1 MSKDIKCI
9 FSVARS
15 EYVKWITNPRVIVV
29 GVLLVFMKTLA
40 IEPLL
45 ERADKIEEKID
56 VLEPFAAIGNSGMLV
71 MLIPCVFMVLI
82 SDYPK
87 MTGNTLYFVKRTG
100 KKNWFIGQ
108 MLFVFFAI
116 ISFLTV
122 ILLGSVLMSQG
133 SFTGN
138 WSDVVTKYNAMFPDE
153 SGNFT
158 SQLLPSNL
166 YNQIPLITSIL
177 QTIGLMTVYMLV
189 ISMIIYFFKL
199 IHIQFDELL
208 HLFIF
213 RRDSVVC
220 SKLERGNVYCY
231 CPYTATKR
239 EMAFDGY
246 DKKRDTLSY
255 KCPAKAYGI
264 ECKGCEECPVKTKV
278 RIKRERIS
286 VKNKKEQEA

>member
-45 ERADKIEEKID
+45 ERADKIGEKID

-71 MLIPCVFMVLI
+71 MLMPCVFMVLI

-100 KKNWFIGQ
+100 KKNWFMGQ

-199 IHIQFDELL
+199 IHIQSFGLLAAVFVVAGGVVTCSLKSELMWLFPMANTIVWLHYDIILDELNVPMWYTYAYFAVIL
-208 HLFIF
+208 SVLTIVNAIAVKHLEFI
-213 RRDSVVC
+213 
-220 SKLERGNVYCY
+220 N
-231 CPYTATKR
+231 
-239 EMAFDGY
+239 
-246 DKKRDTLSY
+246 
-255 KCPAKAYGI
+255 I
-264 ECKGCEECPVKTKV
+264 EQVE
-278 RIKRERIS
+278 
-286 VKNKKEQEA
+286 

>member
-15 EYVKWITNPRVIVV
+15 EYVKWITNPRVIVI

-45 ERADKIEEKID
+45 ERADKIREKID
-56 VLEPFAAIGNSGMLV
+56 IFEPFAAIGNSGMLV

-122 ILLGSVLMSQG
+122 VLLGSVLMSQG

-199 IHIQFDELL
+199 IHIQSFGLLAAVFVVAGGVVTCSLKSELMWLFPMANTIVWLHYDIILDELNVPMWYTYAYFAVIL
-208 HLFIF
+208 SVLTIGNAIAVKHLEFI
-213 RRDSVVC
+213 
-220 SKLERGNVYCY
+220 N
-231 CPYTATKR
+231 
-239 EMAFDGY
+239 
-246 DKKRDTLSY
+246 
-255 KCPAKAYGI
+255 I
-264 ECKGCEECPVKTKV
+264 EQVE
-278 RIKRERIS
+278 
-286 VKNKKEQEA
+286 

>member
-15 EYVKWITNPRVIVV
+15 EYVKWITNPRVIVIE
-29 GVLLVFMKTLA
+29 VLLVFMKTLA
-40 IEPLL
+40 IDPLL
-45 ERADKIEEKID
+45 ERADKIGEKIA

-199 IHIQFDELL
+199 IHIQSFGLLAAVFVVAGGVVTCSLKSELMWLFPMANTIVWLHYDIILDELNVPMWYTYAYFAVIL
-208 HLFIF
+208 SVLTIANAIAVKHLEFI
-213 RRDSVVC
+213 
-220 SKLERGNVYCY
+220 N
-231 CPYTATKR
+231 
-239 EMAFDGY
+239 
-246 DKKRDTLSY
+246 
-255 KCPAKAYGI
+255 I
-264 ECKGCEECPVKTKV
+264 EQVE
-278 RIKRERIS
+278 
-286 VKNKKEQEA
+286 

>member
-45 ERADKIEEKID
+45 ERADKIGQKID

-71 MLIPCVFMVLI
+71 MLMPCVFMVLI

-122 ILLGSVLMSQG
+122 ILLVSVLMSQG

-138 WSDVVTKYNAMFPDE
+138 WSDVVTKYNAMFPNE
-153 SGNFT
+153 AGNFT

-177 QTIGLMTVYMLV
+177 QTIGLMTVYMLI
-189 ISMIIYFFKL
+189 ISMVIYFFKL
-199 IHIQFDELL
+199 IHIQSFGLLAVVFIVAGGVVTCSLKSELMWLFPMANTIVWLHYDIILDELNVPMWYTYTYFAVIL
-208 HLFIF
+208 SALTIANAIAVKRLEFI
-213 RRDSVVC
+213 
-220 SKLERGNVYCY
+220 N
-231 CPYTATKR
+231 
-239 EMAFDGY
+239 
-246 DKKRDTLSY
+246 
-255 KCPAKAYGI
+255 I
-264 ECKGCEECPVKTKV
+264 EQVE
-278 RIKRERIS
+278 
-286 VKNKKEQEA
+286 

>member
-15 EYVKWITNPRVIVV
+15 EYVKWITNPRVIVI

-45 ERADKIEEKID
+45 ERADKIGEKID
-56 VLEPFAAIGNSGMLV
+56 IFEPFAAIGNSGMLV

-122 ILLGSVLMSQG
+122 VLLGSVLMSQG

-199 IHIQFDELL
+199 IHIQSFGLLAAVFVVAGGVVTCSLKSELMWLFPMANTIVWLHYDIILDELNVPMWYTYAYFAVIL
-208 HLFIF
+208 SVLTIGNAIAVKHLEFI
-213 RRDSVVC
+213 
-220 SKLERGNVYCY
+220 N
-231 CPYTATKR
+231 
-239 EMAFDGY
+239 
-246 DKKRDTLSY
+246 
-255 KCPAKAYGI
+255 I
-264 ECKGCEECPVKTKV
+264 EQVE
-278 RIKRERIS
+278 
-286 VKNKKEQEA
+286 

>member
-15 EYVKWITNPRVIVV
+15 EYVKWITNPRVIVIE
-29 GVLLVFMKTLA
+29 VLLVFMKTLA
-40 IEPLL
+40 IDPLL
-45 ERADKIEEKID
+45 ERADKIGEKIA
-56 VLEPFAAIGNSGMLV
+56 VLEPFAAIGNSGMFV

-199 IHIQFDELL
+199 IHIQSFGLLAAVFVVAGGVVTCSLKSELMWLFPMANTIVWLHYDIILDELNVPMWYTYAYFAVIL
-208 HLFIF
+208 SVLTIANAIAVKHLEFI
-213 RRDSVVC
+213 
-220 SKLERGNVYCY
+220 N
-231 CPYTATKR
+231 
-239 EMAFDGY
+239 
-246 DKKRDTLSY
+246 
-255 KCPAKAYGI
+255 I
-264 ECKGCEECPVKTKV
+264 EQVE
-278 RIKRERIS
+278 
-286 VKNKKEQEA
+286 

>member
-45 ERADKIEEKID
+45 ERADKIGEKID

-71 MLIPCVFMVLI
+71 MLMPCVFMVLI

-116 ISFLTV
+116 ISFLTA
-122 ILLGSVLMSQG
+122 ILLGSVLMSRG

-177 QTIGLMTVYMLV
+177 QTTGLMTVYMLI
-189 ISMIIYFFKL
+189 ISMVIYFFKL
-199 IHIQFDELL
+199 IHIQSFGLLAAVFVVAGGVVTCSLKSELMWLFPMANTIVWLHYDIILDELNVPMWYTYAYFAVIL
-208 HLFIF
+208 SALTIANTIVVKHLEFI
-213 RRDSVVC
+213 
-220 SKLERGNVYCY
+220 N
-231 CPYTATKR
+231 
-239 EMAFDGY
+239 
-246 DKKRDTLSY
+246 
-255 KCPAKAYGI
+255 I
-264 ECKGCEECPVKTKV
+264 EQVE
-278 RIKRERIS
+278 
-286 VKNKKEQEA
+286 

>member
-45 ERADKIEEKID
+45 ERADKIGQKID

-71 MLIPCVFMVLI
+71 MLMPCVFMVLI

-100 KKNWFIGQ
+100 KKNWFMGQ
-108 MLFVFFAI
+108 MLFVLFAI
-116 ISFLTV
+116 ISFLTA

-133 SFTGN
+133 RFTGN
-138 WSDVVTKYNAMFPDE
+138 WSDVVTKYNAMFPNEAD
-153 SGNFT
+153 NFT

-177 QTIGLMTVYMLV
+177 QTTGLMTVYMLI
-189 ISMIIYFFKL
+189 ISMVIYFFKL
-199 IHIQFDELL
+199 IHIQSFGLLAAVFVVAGGVVTCSLKSELMWLFPMANTIVWLHYDIILDELNVPMWYTYAYFAVIL
-208 HLFIF
+208 STLTIANAIAVKRLEFI
-213 RRDSVVC
+213 
-220 SKLERGNVYCY
+220 N
-231 CPYTATKR
+231 
-239 EMAFDGY
+239 
-246 DKKRDTLSY
+246 
-255 KCPAKAYGI
+255 I
-264 ECKGCEECPVKTKV
+264 EQVE
-278 RIKRERIS
+278 
-286 VKNKKEQEA
+286 

>member
-1 MSKDIKCI
+1 
-9 FSVARS
+9 
-15 EYVKWITNPRVIVV
+15 
-29 GVLLVFMKTLA
+29 
-40 IEPLL
+40 
-45 ERADKIEEKID
+45 
-56 VLEPFAAIGNSGMLV
+56 
-71 MLIPCVFMVLI
+71 MVLI

-199 IHIQFDELL
+199 IHIQSFGLLAAVFVVAGGVVTCSLKSELMWLFPMANTIVWLHYDIILDELNVPMWYTYAYFSVIL
-208 HLFIF
+208 SVLTIGNAIAVKHLEFI
-213 RRDSVVC
+213 
-220 SKLERGNVYCY
+220 N
-231 CPYTATKR
+231 
-239 EMAFDGY
+239 
-246 DKKRDTLSY
+246 
-255 KCPAKAYGI
+255 I
-264 ECKGCEECPVKTKV
+264 EQVE
-278 RIKRERIS
+278 
-286 VKNKKEQEA
+286 

>member
-1 MSKDIKCI
+1 VSKDIKCI

-15 EYVKWITNPRVIVV
+15 EYVKWITNPRVIVI

-40 IEPLL
+40 IDPLL
-45 ERADKIEEKID
+45 ERADKIGEKIA

-71 MLIPCVFMVLI
+71 MLMPCVFMVLI

-87 MTGNTLYFVKRTG
+87 MTRNTLYFVKRTG

-166 YNQIPLITSIL
+166 YNQIPLITSVF
-177 QTIGLMTVYMLV
+177 QTIGLMTVYMLI

-199 IHIQFDELL
+199 IHIQSFGLLAAVFVVAGGVVTCSLKSKLMWLFPMANTIVWLHYDIILDELNVPMWYTYAYFSVIL
-208 HLFIF
+208 SALTIANVIAVKHLEFI
-213 RRDSVVC
+213 
-220 SKLERGNVYCY
+220 N
-231 CPYTATKR
+231 
-239 EMAFDGY
+239 
-246 DKKRDTLSY
+246 
-255 KCPAKAYGI
+255 I
-264 ECKGCEECPVKTKV
+264 EQVE
-278 RIKRERIS
+278 
-286 VKNKKEQEA
+286 